1 MNTRAT
7 KGLAIASGSV
17 LTRRY
22 HTWLVPSQSKNGRQY
37 TVDLSSDPPTCT
49 CRDYADWQ
57 RECKHIFA
65 AQYAVRRESGET
77 LPEPEQTRQQT
88 YRQEWHEYNLAATHE
103 KSRFL
108 ELLFELCKGIDEP
121 VQTFGRP
128 RLSLADMLF
137 CIVYKVYATISS
149 RRFAS
154 DLRDALQKGF
164 ISQAPHFNSVLNYL
178 DDERLT
184 SLLRELIT
192 QSAMPLKA
200 VEQDFAVDSS
210 GFSTCHFVRWYS
222 EKYGNGQKDAHD
234 WLKLHAM
241 VGVTTHVITSVEI
254 SDRDSHDTNY
264 FKPLVTNTAS
274 RFNLR
279 EVSGDKAYANRAN
292 LKLVESVGAKPYIT
306 FRSNTR
312 GDSTCATWNRIFH
325 YYSLHREEYMRH
337 YHKRSNSESAFS
349 MVKARFG
356 ERLRSKTKTAQVN
369 EVLCKVLAHNLC
381 CVIQSIYELGS
392 EPTFWNEA

>member
-1 MNTRAT
+1 MNTREA
-7 KGLAIASGSV
+7 KGLAIVANSN
-17 LTRRY
+17 LTRQSNL
-22 HTWLVPSQSKNGRQY
+22 WLVPSQSKNGRQY
-37 TVDLSSDPPTCT
+37 TVDLSADPPTCT
-49 CRDYADWQ
+49 CQDYADWQ

-77 LPEPEQTRQQT
+77 LPEPQPTRQQT

-121 VQTFGRP
+121 LQTFGRP

-137 CIVYKVYATISS
+137 CIVYKVYTAVSS

-154 DLRDALQKGF
+154 DLRDALQKGY
-164 ISQAPHFNSVLNYL
+164 IKQTPHFNSVCNYL
-178 DDERLT
+178 EDERLT
-184 SLLRELIT
+184 PLLRDLIT

-200 VEQDFAVDSS
+200 VEVDFAVDSS

-222 EKYGNGQKDAHD
+222 EKYGNGQKNAHD

-264 FKPLVTNTAS
+264 FKPLVTQTAQHFS
-274 RFNLR
+274 LR
-279 EVSGDKAYANRAN
+279 EVSGDKAYASRSN
-292 LKLVESVGAKPYIT
+292 LRLVEGFGGKPYVA

-312 GDSTCATWNRIFH
+312 GDTKCETWNRIFH
-325 YYSLHREEYMRH
+325 LYSYHREEYMRH

-349 MVKARFG
+349 MIKSRFG
-356 ERLRSKTKTAQVN
+356 ERLRSKTETAQVN
-369 EVLCKVLAHNLC
+369 ELLCKVLAHNLVC
-381 CVIQSIYELGS
+381 LTQSMYELGI
-392 EPTFWNEA
+392 EPAFWAES